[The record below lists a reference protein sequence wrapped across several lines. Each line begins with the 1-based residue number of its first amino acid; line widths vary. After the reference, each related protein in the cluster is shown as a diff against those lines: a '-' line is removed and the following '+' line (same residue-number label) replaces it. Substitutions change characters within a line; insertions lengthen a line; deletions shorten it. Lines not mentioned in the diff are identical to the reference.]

1 MKELLKLLTVT
12 LFVSAAC
19 AEDVVVKA
27 DADAKPEAV
36 QDTTTV
42 EKKTEEKHD
51 DATAHAAPVA
61 EHVVHINRKAAN
73 DLTMRLSKDQGPWKG
88 PMTEIPVPAC
98 CADAAAAPAAV
109 HAPKAAAHKAKA
121 THKAAT
127 HADAKPEAKAAAH
140 VDAEPEA
147 KAADHKDTAEATGKA
162 VETAVETTTTSAK

>member
-127 HADAKPEAKAAAH
+127 HADAKPEAKAA
-140 VDAEPEA
+140 
-147 KAADHKDTAEATGKA
+147 DHKDTAEATGKA
-162 VETAVETTTTSAK
+162 VETTTTSAK